1 MTDPRPAAA
10 SSDAITPLRGA
21 LTLTILWSFVIA
33 LVIARRP
40 FDIDGWWHIRVG
52 EWIVAHHRIPTHDP
66 FSWTTTRAHWQL
78 SGWLYDWSM
87 GALGRVFPIRGAA
100 AVVMLVCFAALGPLV
115 FAASRRAGATPW
127 SSCLAACAVQAGMIP
142 FASERP
148 QIVSYVIFCGVLAL
162 LPGALRGSWAKVGWL
177 VLLFVLW
184 ANVHLA
190 FTIGIAVVGAA
201 GLGYAVMHRRWL
213 APAVTLVAVTLAGL
227 VSPSTYRAYT
237 AALKIRGSAL
247 PIDEWQHASLG
258 DARAILVG
266 GILLV
271 TIVLMVRDRRWRNL
285 ETSLPLAMLTLLFLN
300 AIRNGPFALLLG
312 GPELALG
319 VAALATTS
327 FGRRLARLRRVT
339 RPMRDG
345 VVVGLGILIAFSAI
359 TLTDARGVD
368 DTTLPRRSVAAIPAG
383 CRLLNEYAQGGYII
397 ATRGPDVLVSEDTRQ
412 ILSDAAIIEQ
422 QHVLQGRPGAIRWID
437 THHVDCVLLEPQR
450 PLRRQ
455 LEARGWKVVARDP
468 SGVLLVRPGT
478 PT

>member
-1 MTDPRPAAA
+1 MTDPRPAAPETTPA
-10 SSDAITPLRGA
+10 PLRGA
-21 LTLTILWSFVIA
+21 LTLTLLWSAVIA

-52 EWIVAHHRIPTHDP
+52 EWIVTHHRIPTHDP
-66 FSWTTTRAHWQL
+66 FSWTTARESWQL
-78 SGWLYDWSM
+78 SGWLFDAAM
-87 GALGRVFPIRGAA
+87 GLLGRVFPIRGAA
-100 AVVMLVCFAALGPLV
+100 AVVMLLCFAAIGPLV
-115 FAASRRAGATPW
+115 FAASRRAGASPW
-127 SSCLAACAVQAGMIP
+127 TSCLAACTVQAGMIP
-142 FASERP
+142 FAAERP
-148 QIVSYVIFCGVLAL
+148 QIVSYVIFSGVLAL
-162 LPGALRGSWAKVGWL
+162 LPGALRGSWTKVAWL

-201 GLGYAVMHRRWL
+201 GLGYAVMHRRWF

-247 PIDEWQHASLG
+247 AIDEWQRASLG
-258 DARAILVG
+258 DARALLVG
-266 GILLV
+266 GILLL
-271 TIVLMVRDRRWRNL
+271 TIALMVRDRRWRNL
-285 ETSLPLAMLTLLFLN
+285 ETSLPLAMLSLLFLN
-300 AIRNGPFALLLG
+300 AIRNGPFAIIVG

-319 VAALATTS
+319 VAALTASS
-327 FGRRLARLRRVT
+327 FGRRAAGLRRVA
-339 RPMRDG
+339 RPVRDG
-345 VVVGLGILIAFSAI
+345 VVVGLVIIIGFSAL
-359 TLTDARGVD
+359 TLRDARGVD

-397 ATRGPDVLVSEDTRQ
+397 ATRGPSVQVSEDTRQ

-422 QHVLQGRPGAIRWID
+422 QHVLQGRPGAIPWID
-437 THHVDCVLLEPQR
+437 AHRVDCVLLEPNR

-455 LEARGWKVVARDP
+455 LEARGWRVVARDP
-468 SGVLLVRPGT
+468 SGVLLVRPGA